1 MSGRKTECIKFRLSA
16 EEKEALLH
24 KAKQVSLPISE
35 YLRRCGLNR
44 RLPKPKGT
52 QGEIRIRQQARR
64 VLKTTLKLVRRLK
77 RNSANGAVEETID
90 TLKEQAQTLKEVAN
104 KR

>member
-16 EEKEALLH
+16 EEKEVLLH

-44 RLPKPKGT
+44 QLPKPRNSLS
-52 QGEIRIRQQARR
+52 EIEIKQRVRR
-64 VLKTTLKLVRRLK
+64 VLKAASKLIRRFNRNPHSEAVRKTVNDL
-77 RNSANGAVEETID
+77 S
-90 TLKEQAQTLKEVAN
+90 EQVQACQEVAN

>member
-1 MSGRKTECIKFRLSA
+1 MSERRTECIKFRLSI

-24 KAKQVSLPISE
+24 KAKQSSLSLSE

-44 RLPKPKGT
+44 RLPSPRNT
-52 QGEIRIRQQARR
+52 LSEVEIKQRVRK
-64 VLKTTLKLVRRLK
+64 VLKAASKLIRRFNRNPHSEAVRKTVNDL
-77 RNSANGAVEETID
+77 S
-90 TLKEQAQTLKEVAN
+90 EQVQACQEVAN

>member
-1 MSGRKTECIKFRLSA
+1 MSGRKTECIKFRLSV
-16 EEKEALLH
+16 EEKEVLLH

-44 RLPKPKGT
+44 RLPTPKGS
-52 QGEIRIRQQARR
+52 QSEIHIRQQVRR
-64 VLKTTLKLVRRLK
+64 VLKVTSKLVRRLK
-77 RNSANGAVEETID
+77 RNSDNGAVEETINA
-90 TLKEQAQTLKEVAN
+90 LKEQAQTLEEVAN